1 MTFTKKAFGFA
12 SLMFFGTLLL
22 LLDGSNDSMDRREV
36 IKELIRDEG
45 YKTEIYND
53 HLGNLTFGVGHL
65 VLDSDPECGLPIGSS
80 IPEER
85 VLECL
90 NKDIDIICA
99 DLDRALPWWRELDGV
114 RQRVLVNMGFNLG
127 LTRLL
132 KFKKFLAA
140 LEKKDYET
148 AAIEM
153 MDSRWAVQVKGRANR
168 LRDKIL
174 SG

>member
-1 MTFTKKAFGFA
+1 M
-12 SLMFFGTLLL
+12 
-22 LLDGSNDSMDRREV
+22 
-36 IKELIRDEG
+36 
-45 YKTEIYND
+45 
-53 HLGNLTFGVGHL
+53 

>member
-1 MTFTKKAFGFA
+1 
-12 SLMFFGTLLL
+12 
-22 LLDGSNDSMDRREV
+22 
-36 IKELIRDEG
+36 
-45 YKTEIYND
+45 
-53 HLGNLTFGVGHL
+53 
-65 VLDSDPECGLPIGSS
+65 
-80 IPEER
+80 
-85 VLECL
+85 
-90 NKDIDIICA
+90 
-99 DLDRALPWWRELDGV
+99 
-114 RQRVLVNMGFNLG
+114 MGFNLG

>member
-1 MTFTKKAFGFA
+1 M
-12 SLMFFGTLLL
+12 
-22 LLDGSNDSMDRREV
+22 
-36 IKELIRDEG
+36 
-45 YKTEIYND
+45 
-53 HLGNLTFGVGHL
+53 

-140 LEKKDYET
+140 LEERDYET
-148 AAIEM
+148 ASVEM
-153 MDSRWAVQVKGRANR
+153 LNSRWANQVGARSR
-168 LRDKIL
+168 ILRQRMR
-174 SG
+174 G